1 MKINLKNFEKSFLQ
15 NVEVMEFDPEKK
27 YLIMVN
33 VASYNYT
40 EGFLKQ
46 LGEINQAFIS
56 AGIKSIILVNPNTG
70 GVPEY
75 VIGQDKEIGS
85 DEK

>member
-15 NVEVMEFDPEKK
+15 NIEAMEFDQEKK

-46 LGEINQAFIS
+46 LGEINQAFIN

-85 DEK
+85 NEK

>member
-15 NVEVMEFDPEKK
+15 NVEALEFDPEKK

-46 LGEINQAFIS
+46 LGEINQAFVN

-70 GVPEY
+70 GVQEY

>member
-1 MKINLKNFEKSFLQ
+1 MKINLKNFEKSLLK
-15 NVEVMEFDPEKK
+15 NIEVMEFDPEKK
-27 YLIMVN
+27 YLVMVN

-46 LGEINQAFIS
+46 LGDINQAFTN
-56 AGIKSIILVNPNTG
+56 AGIKSIILVNPSTG
-70 GVPEY
+70 GVPEF
-75 VIGQDKEIGS
+75 VIGQDKEVGS